1 MIAMSQITDKQRQQI
16 ADAFASA
23 NSDISGRATQAQQN
37 TDYPKPI
44 VTQATNDVLAPLLAS
59 PSGITVDVAYTGM
72 LNTDLIGLSFNG
84 DESYEPMNGSL
95 FQKVTFK
102 VSMAAVAAAIGSTV
116 EVKYVVVRSTG
127 AFFSEI
133 LNLIVQPIPTSAL
146 PTPQITQASAGKLDV
161 NKLDADPE
169 VTVAPWPLI
178 GVGQQL
184 WLRLESSSNQD
195 IWQAFPITDTGTQS
209 TTIPLEYLQGL
220 GEGSELRLVLEVSFN
235 NDATRQAFPL
245 QSYQLVSEGAGGG
258 EVTEDFESF
267 LAHQIIDTTFAT
279 KHIDFTFPD
288 SVYSERYI
296 TKIANNTAMEIKAI
310 VTPTIA
316 AFKIKKDTITCP

>member
-1 MIAMSQITDKQRQQI
+1 
-16 ADAFASA
+16 
-23 NSDISGRATQAQQN
+23 
-37 TDYPKPI
+37 
-44 VTQATNDVLAPLLAS
+44 
-59 PSGITVDVAYTGM
+59 
-72 LNTDLIGLSFNG
+72 
-84 DESYEPMNGSL
+84 
-95 FQKVTFK
+95 
-102 VSMAAVAAAIGSTV
+102 
-116 EVKYVVVRSTG
+116 
-127 AFFSEI
+127 
-133 LNLIVQPIPTSAL
+133 
-146 PTPQITQASAGKLDV
+146 
-161 NKLDADPE
+161 
-169 VTVAPWPLI
+169 
-178 GVGQQL
+178 
-184 WLRLESSSNQD
+184 
-195 IWQAFPITDTGTQS
+195 
-209 TTIPLEYLQGL
+209 LEYLQGL